1 MIKAAFLAK
10 PIKGCI
16 LVITNEESIA
26 QHCADSK
33 KYVINIQGL
42 EDEVALNLFTK
53 TWCGNEGYFFKLMN
67 ITSEDEDL
75 SRRITTKCGGL
86 PKVITAIAKYIRH
99 EIENHILFLSL
110 PHEAK
115 KLTLMQTNAEFM
127 SLLETNPMFDSL
139 RGLFSWIQSYFHDCP
154 DSLKPCIFYLSIFPS
169 SHNIRR
175 RRLLRRWIAEGY
187 STEEN
192 VEKLFVDLVKLS
204 IIQQQSPSKR
214 GVCQFNG
221 FFREYIIS
229 RPMQDNLVFELDGHC
244 SLDSQHAGKH
254 LTISINWYR
263 AKFIFESLEL
273 SRLRSLTVFGEWR
286 SFFISADAKMKM
298 LRVLDLEDTS
308 GVRDDHL
315 KHIGKLMPQLKFL
328 SLRGCKDITCLPS
341 SLGCLRQLQTLDIK
355 CTSIVTL
362 PPAIMKLEKLQYVCA
377 GTRGY
382 GSATPEDNNGAAVG
396 IATAPPTDGDVA
408 STSQPVG
415 EASAV
420 AAPPPT
426 GADGTSTRQPP
437 PAAAVDEA
445 RSSSPWRSRPR
456 GGLAF
461 SWLSRFRRN
470 GIVSG
475 AHDGVR
481 FPAAAA
487 GGIGRLRALHT
498 IGVLSVQG
506 ASGKV
511 VIRELKKLEQLRKL
525 KLSGINRTNWQDFCF
540 AISGH
545 CYLESLSVR
554 LGDYEQK
561 DDPCSLD
568 DISKPPKML
577 KSLKLYG
584 GSVHVSPVWMKQ
596 LDGLTKV
603 DGEDLQLTISTQGDI
618 DSLVK
623 VRCRNMFRHLCV
635 KPIQDGE
642 LRYGWWEPSWRGTLF
657 SAAKVLKIDC
667 GSYKVEIVF
676 GSWIPEY
683 VEVLVVHCS
692 TTDATLKL
700 SGTDWLSSLKEVWL
714 KGTYSEAVK
723 QHLQEE
729 VAKHRKKPTFKVE
742 DQQSSATVPSA
753 C

>member
-1 MIKAAFLAK
+1 MD
-10 PIKGCI
+10 
-16 LVITNEESIA
+16 ITS
-26 QHCADSK
+26 
-33 KYVINIQGL
+33 
-42 EDEVALNLFTK
+42 DEV
-53 TWCGNEGYFFKLMN
+53 
-67 ITSEDEDL
+67 DL
-75 SRRITTKCGGL
+75 SRLIIAKCGGL
-86 PKVITAIAKYIRH
+86 PKVITAIAKYIHHELQNHIIAGIVPH
-99 EIENHILFLSL
+99 EI
-110 PHEAK
+110 
-115 KLTLMQTNAEFM
+115 TNMYLQYIYDELM
-127 SLLETNPMFDSL
+127 SLLETNPMFHGL

-192 VEKLFVDLVKLS
+192 VEKLFADLFKLS
-204 IIQQQSPSKR
+204 IIQQQSPSKM

-244 SLDSQHAGKH
+244 SLDSQRAGKH
-254 LTISINWYR
+254 LTISINWDR
-263 AKFIFESLEL
+263 AKILFESLEL

-286 SFFISADAKMKM
+286 SFFISADAKMTM

-308 GVRDDHL
+308 GVTDDDL
-315 KHIGKLMPQLKFL
+315 KHIGKLIPQLKFL

-362 PPAIMKLEKLQYVCA
+362 PPAIMKLEKLQYVRA
-377 GTRGY
+377 GTRGC
-382 GSATPEDNNGAAVG
+382 GSATREDNNGTAVG
-396 IATAPPTDGDVA
+396 IATAPPTDGDGA
-408 STSQPVG
+408 STSQPLAV
-415 EASAV
+415 ASA
-420 AAPPPT
+420 
-426 GADGTSTRQPP
+426 
-437 PAAAVDEA
+437 AAATDEA
-445 RSSSPWRSRPR
+445 RTSSPT
-456 GGLAF
+456 AI
-461 SWLSRFRRN
+461 SWLSRFRRKE
-470 GIVSG
+470 IVSG
-475 AHDGVR
+475 AHDGVQ
-481 FPAAAA
+481 FPAAAT

-498 IGVLSVQG
+498 LGVLSVQG

-511 VIRELKKLEQLRKL
+511 VRELKKLEQLRKL

-554 LGDYEQK
+554 LSDYEQK
-561 DDPCSLD
+561 DDPYSLD
-568 DISKPPKML
+568 DISKPPKIL
-577 KSLKLYG
+577 KTLKLYG

-596 LDGLTKV
+596 LDGLTKL
-603 DGEDLQLTISTQGDI
+603 DDQDLQLTISTQGDI

-623 VRCRNMFRHLCV
+623 VQCQNMFRHLCV

-642 LRYGWWEPSWRGTLF
+642 LLYGWWERWWEGRHFT
-657 SAAKVLKIDC
+657 AAKVLKIDC
-667 GSYKVEIVF
+667 GSYKVEIEF
-676 GSWIPEY
+676 GQFIPEH

-692 TTDATLKL
+692 TTDASLKL
-700 SGTDWLSSLKEVWL
+700 SGINWLSSLKEVWL

-729 VAKHRKKPTFKVE
+729 VAKHRKKPTFKVD

>member
-1 MIKAAFLAK
+1 
-10 PIKGCI
+10 
-16 LVITNEESIA
+16 
-26 QHCADSK
+26 
-33 KYVINIQGL
+33 
-42 EDEVALNLFTK
+42 
-53 TWCGNEGYFFKLMN
+53 
-67 ITSEDEDL
+67 
-75 SRRITTKCGGL
+75 
-86 PKVITAIAKYIRH
+86 
-99 EIENHILFLSL
+99 
-110 PHEAK
+110 
-115 KLTLMQTNAEFM
+115 
-127 SLLETNPMFDSL
+127 
-139 RGLFSWIQSYFHDCP
+139 
-154 DSLKPCIFYLSIFPS
+154 
-169 SHNIRR
+169 
-175 RRLLRRWIAEGY
+175 LLRRWIAEGY

-192 VEKLFVDLVKLS
+192 VEKLFADFVKLS
-204 IIQQQSPSKR
+204 IIQQQSPSRR

-244 SLDSQHAGKH
+244 SLDSQRAGKH
-254 LTISINWYR
+254 LTISINWDR
-263 AKFIFESLEL
+263 AKILFDNMEF

-308 GVRDDHL
+308 CLTDDDL
-315 KHIGKLMPQLKFL
+315 KHIGKLIPQLKFL

-362 PPAIMKLEKLQYVCA
+362 PPAIMKLEKLQYVRA
-377 GTRGY
+377 GTRGC
-382 GSATPEDNNGAAVG
+382 GSATREDNNGTAVG
-396 IATAPPTDGDVA
+396 IATAPPTDVDGA
-408 STSQPVG
+408 STSQPL
-415 EASAV
+415 AV
-420 AAPPPT
+420 APT
-426 GADGTSTRQPP
+426 GADGASTRQPP
-437 PAAAVDEA
+437 SPAAADEA
-445 RSSSPWRSRPR
+445 WSSSPWRSRPC

-561 DDPCSLD
+561 DDPYSLD
-568 DISKPPKML
+568 DISKPPKIL
-577 KSLKLYG
+577 KTLKLYG

-596 LDGLTKV
+596 LDGLTKL
-603 DGEDLQLTISTQGDI
+603 DDQDLQLTISTQGDI

-623 VRCRNMFRHLCV
+623 VQCQNMFRHLCV

-642 LRYGWWEPSWRGTLF
+642 LRYGWWERWQGRHFT
-657 SAAKVLKIDC
+657 AAKVLKIDC
-667 GSYKVEIVF
+667 GSYKVEIEF
-676 GSWIPEY
+676 GQFIPEH

-692 TTDATLKL
+692 TTDASLKL
-700 SGTDWLSSLKEVWL
+700 SGINWLSSLKEVWL

-729 VAKHRKKPTFKVE
+729 VAKHRKKPTFKVD